1 MIFPIII
8 ILIVSLVL
16 VAIVVNALQ
25 QHREKQE
32 AEKRT
37 EIAKQKSIIDET
49 ENVLTA
55 VDTIPVS
62 QTLILVLNKRVLNA
76 IKTIFELNPNIP
88 DAKQR
93 IRNTEDKINLI
104 DVSQPPPSH
113 EQFKLPEN
121 DKLVIQY
128 IQAIKK
134 FRVLLRS
141 EHNKG
146 KVEKQLF
153 AIEDRA
159 LTSLQIRVNVE
170 TLAKRGSAA
179 LQSNMLG
186 SARQYYEKA
195 LVALDMQIQPDEYN
209 AQRREQLTEQ
219 LKTIQSNLRN
229 VNAQDRAKKQEEER
243 DELDELFASK
253 KKW

>member
-1 MIFPIII
+1 M
-8 ILIVSLVL
+8 IVSLVL

-25 QHREKQE
+25 QHKEKQE

-49 ENVLTA
+49 ENILLT
-55 VDTIPVS
+55 VENIPIS
-62 QTLILVLNKRVLNA
+62 PTLSLVLYKRIFNA
-76 IKTIFELNPNIP
+76 IMIIYQLNPSTT
-88 DAKQR
+88 DVKQR
-93 IRNTEDKINLI
+93 IRDTEDKIKTI
-104 DVSQPPPSH
+104 DVNDPAPTYDNFS
-113 EQFKLPEN
+113 LPDS
-121 DKLVIQY
+121 DKLIIQY

-146 KVEKQLF
+146 KVDPKTF

-159 LTSLQIRVNVE
+159 LSALQIRVNVE
-170 TLAKRGSAA
+170 TLAKRGDSA

-186 SARQYYEKA
+186 SARQYFEKA
-195 LVALDMQIQPDEYN
+195 IAALDSQNQPDDYN
-209 AQRREQLTEQ
+209 VQRRSQLAEQ
-219 LKTIQSNLRN
+219 LKVIQNNLRN

-243 DELDELFASK
+243 DELDELFAPK